1 MPMIATMTQKI
12 IARIQVLIVFPS
24 KLNKCLIQN
33 RELRETALRPDLEIR
48 PRQNL
53 QRSLFLTSRQLFFS
67 CAFDMHAAAKPQVPP
82 QLRTRRIARPSAP
95 GLFLKINKFSVFEKK
110 PALTRGRIS
119 FCPLVSAEPRSGL
132 TVTA

>member
-24 KLNKCLIQN
+24 RLNRCLLQN
-33 RELRETALRPDLEIR
+33 REQRETALRPDLEIR

-82 QLRTRRIARPSAP
+82 QLRPGKDMP
-95 GLFLKINKFSVFEKK
+95 GLRRRVSSKKNTTNSVSLKKK
-110 PALTRGRIS
+110 PATGGGAILH
-119 FCPLVSAEPRSGL
+119 PLRSRNRE
-132 TVTA
+132 AD